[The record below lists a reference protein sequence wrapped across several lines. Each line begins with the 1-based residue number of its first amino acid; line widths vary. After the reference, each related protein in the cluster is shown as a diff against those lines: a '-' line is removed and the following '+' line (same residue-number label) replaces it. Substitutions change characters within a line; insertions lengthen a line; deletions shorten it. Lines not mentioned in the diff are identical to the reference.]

1 MADIDHAD
9 IEQMR
14 KAIVATRANH
24 QRDTDQQIRMLWTAI
39 SREDREDALAI
50 AAGEA
55 PPNFTRK
62 RQQHDQ
68 DERKRRENREPK
80 VSADTK
86 SKPQRDAHRADPTNP
101 NNATPSEGADQ

>member
-14 KAIVATRANH
+14 KAIVATRANR

-50 AAGEA
+50 AAGEE

-80 VSADTK
+80 VSAAGK
-86 SKPQRDAHRADPTNP
+86 SKPKANAQRAESAEPS
-101 NNATPSEGADQ
+101 NAELSEGADQ